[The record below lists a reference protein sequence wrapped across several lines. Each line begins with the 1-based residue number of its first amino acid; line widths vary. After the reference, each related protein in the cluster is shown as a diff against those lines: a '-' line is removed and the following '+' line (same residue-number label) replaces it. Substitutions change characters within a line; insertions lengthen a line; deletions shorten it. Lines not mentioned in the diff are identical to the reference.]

1 MQRRKVL
8 LLMGRGRWSGAL
20 VLGLWVMVAATPARG
35 GERAAGA
42 DAGSWA
48 DGAVLNQVGSH
59 GSPNAVQDASAAKD
73 YDPTKNIV
81 AIHDSSSRQYEK
93 NCRECHADVLGQH
106 SQDPSIPAAHLAMF
120 SYAAGREGS
129 DKQCRWCHRTV
140 DLTSGAAQPAAKSA
154 GNLRRHT
161 DVILCTLCHGPYRG
175 GPGRQLYQAGLSPA
189 NPDGPFLYELTCSA
203 CHGPLATS
211 QVGGKSASEIQ
222 HKIDENEGGMGAL
235 SVLTPEEV
243 AAIAAAL
250 EGGGDD

>member
-1 MQRRKVL
+1 MQREKRL
-8 LLMGRGRWSGAL
+8 LLTDRGRWSGAL
-20 VLGLWVMVAATPARG
+20 ALGLLVMVAATPAHG
-35 GERAAGA
+35 AEGATGA
-42 DAGSWA
+42 DEVSRVE
-48 DGAVLNQVGSH
+48 GAVPDEVSSH
-59 GSPNAVQDASAAKD
+59 GSPATAQGASAAKD

-81 AIHDSSSRQYEK
+81 AIHDSSSKQYGR
-93 NCRECHADVLGQH
+93 NCRECHADVLSQH

-129 DKQCRWCHRTV
+129 DQQCRWCHRTV
-140 DLTSGAAQPAAKSA
+140 DLTSGAAQPEAKST

-161 DVILCTLCHGPYRG
+161 DVTLCTLCHGPYRG

-189 NPDGPFLYELTCSA
+189 NPDGPFLYELVCSA
-203 CHGPLATS
+203 CHRPLATS
-211 QVGGKSASEIQ
+211 QVRGKSASEIQ